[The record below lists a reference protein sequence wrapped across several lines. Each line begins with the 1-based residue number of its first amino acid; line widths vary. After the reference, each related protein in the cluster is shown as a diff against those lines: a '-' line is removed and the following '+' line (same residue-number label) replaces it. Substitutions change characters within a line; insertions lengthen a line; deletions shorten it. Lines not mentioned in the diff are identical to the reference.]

1 MAILN
6 GTIQH
11 RRGADKDFDASKM
24 RPGEFSFTTD
34 GSRKVRA
41 AFGPG
46 DVKELAS
53 KEEVEQA
60 ITEGVAAIKEK
71 EQQALNNI
79 GTGVDSSL
87 TQEGKAADAG
97 ATGKAIEEL
106 KGDIVDYHYIEK
118 DISGSVVIVDSN
130 VINPVLSAKDNIT
143 VLHTGKNLVSVPY
156 DDQTGSAYNV
166 MFTIAENGMLHVN
179 GTATGTAVHNFVK
192 DNTANRRPI
201 KAGTYT
207 LSGCPAGGGS
217 GIYMLAIGVTGV
229 GEYNDYGD
237 GITFTIPNDTTY
249 YLKFKVYN
257 GTTVDF
263 DVKAQLEMSSGKT
276 EWEQYKHENISVG
289 SIPVSVSLYSGT
301 NVFTA
306 DSVFNL
312 SAKVKKEKKPIIN
325 LRDYATGDGET
336 DDTNAINE
344 ALIKA
349 TNGILYVPSGT
360 YLFSGTIHIY
370 SGTKVIGCGE
380 NSVFKLSNDF
390 ELDAISWR
398 PDTYNALYKYP
409 MIALD
414 DGSTGCEL
422 RNFVLIGQNT
432 TWKDENEDGIM
443 VQGSNHV
450 IENLVIHNINYSN
463 DNFASRWCL
472 CPAWGINIFKANT
485 VSVRNCHIYDCGY
498 ENIGTEESENITI
511 SDCRFG
517 DACQTSSQIHRY
529 SKHIKFYGN
538 SVYHTENIRSS
549 NCPAFTCDASIGVDM
564 DDILVANNTFLSHVN
579 TVAGGENNIRIIG
592 NRIVGIMYT
601 NTADN
606 YASGL
611 IISDNQ
617 IEGRINMR
625 ADNVIVTN
633 NIINND
639 TEMPMARIYGN
650 SVLINGNL
658 GIGKG
663 VSTKIVEH

>member
-97 ATGKAIEEL
+97 ATGKAIDEL

>member
-1 MAILN
+1 M
-6 GTIQH
+6 
-11 RRGADKDFDASKM
+11 
-24 RPGEFSFTTD
+24 
-34 GSRKVRA
+34 
-41 AFGPG
+41 
-46 DVKELAS
+46 
-53 KEEVEQA
+53 
-60 ITEGVAAIKEK
+60 
-71 EQQALNNI
+71 
-79 GTGVDSSL
+79 
-87 TQEGKAADAG
+87 
-97 ATGKAIEEL
+97 
-106 KGDIVDYHYIEK
+106 
-118 DISGSVVIVDSN
+118 VIVDSN

-179 GTATGTAVHNFVK
+179 GTATGTAVHNFVRS
-192 DNTANRRPI
+192 NTSYRRPI

-207 LSGCPAGGGS
+207 LSGCPVGGGN
-217 GIYMLAIGVTGV
+217 GIYMLTIGVTGV

-263 DVKAQLEMSSGKT
+263 DVKAQLEMSSKKT
-276 EWEQYKHENISVG
+276 DWEQYKHENISVG

-312 SAKVKKEKKPIIN
+312 SAKVKKRKKPIIN

-349 TNGILYVPSGT
+349 TNGILYVPNGT
-360 YLFSGTIHIY
+360 YLFSKTLHIH
-370 SGTKVIGCGE
+370 SGTKVIGFGAG
-380 NSVFKLSNDF
+380 SIFKLSNNF
-390 ELDAISWR
+390 ELDAVSWR
-398 PDTYNALYKYP
+398 PDTYNALYKCP

-529 SKHIKFYGN
+529 SKHIKFYCN

-601 NTADN
+601 NTEDK

-611 IISDNQ
+611 IISDNK

-625 ADNVIVTN
+625 ADNVIVSN

-650 SVLINGNL
+650 NVEMNGNL
-658 GIGKG
+658 GIGIGK
-663 VSTKIVEH
+663 STAIVEH